1 MVLAELTNKL
11 QQVQYNNKNDWI
23 SSQTYAQSTE
33 GMSFRTVKITV
44 QLGIKNM
51 YIDSSTFYWHVVK
64 DGQTPTEELGC

>member
-1 MVLAELTNKL
+1 MNEWVLAELTNKL

-44 QLGIKNM
+44 
-51 YIDSSTFYWHVVK
+51 
-64 DGQTPTEELGC
+64 